1 MQAVATVVAEKDGA
15 TRDCWGTFLYF
26 AESRDRG
33 FWSTAYQP
41 TLRPTKVIELPLLPR
56 VLSFTNYKPGF
67 EIETHIWVSL
77 EDSVEVRRLMVTNHS
92 SRTQVIE
99 LTSYISNIEF
109 RIMRLPR
116 FSFDE
121 LFGDPF

>member
-1 MQAVATVVAEKDGA
+1 MIAGA
-15 TRDCWGTFLYF
+15 PFFILRNPETG
-26 AESRDRG
+26 G

-56 VLSFTNYKPGF
+56 ALSFTNYKPASKLRRIFG
-67 EIETHIWVSL
+67 SRRRK
-77 EDSVEVRRLMVTNHS
+77 SVEVRRLMLTNHS

>member
-1 MQAVATVVAEKDGA
+1 VIAGA
-15 TRDCWGTFLYF
+15 PFFILRNPETG
-26 AESRDRG
+26 G

-67 EIETHIWVSL
+67 EIETHIWVSP